1 MSQCT
6 VAMLAFHWLIKME
19 DRDNK
24 ASWPSHKN
32 SSPEHLTMRVMKSQ
46 TFVELAK
53 AWIGGPSHP
62 LIMGQRSPCTKD
74 AKS

>member
-1 MSQCT
+1 
-6 VAMLAFHWLIKME
+6 ME

-46 TFVELAK
+46 TLTLWYHERMELAK
-53 AWIGGPSHP
+53 AWIGGPSPP

-74 AKS
+74 AKSK